1 MDDPQLYGE
10 TFELLSFKKALES
23 KPPILSDY
31 KILTILVSQ
40 DDVAKLIEQNLLVK
54 PDKGRWDSDIEA
66 DMLAS
71 LVALRKAIKDHD
83 IKHAVSFHSSIAR
96 AKAFKVNQDVFGKV
110 FRRYG
115 KLETFHVSGKT
126 PTAVRSEQIDM
137 FAASKRSLI
146 TNARCLTEGVDVPN
160 IDCVL
165 FADPKK
171 STVDIVQAIG
181 RALRVA
187 KGKKFGYVLIPV
199 LVDREQTDR
208 KALQKKAFESVL
220 IVLRALA
227 ANDERIVEYF
237 RAISQGQ
244 RRIPGTKPFSIDVP
258 EGVEIDVEDLVNSLE
273 LQLWSRLAKL
283 SWQPF
288 FEARRFVQS
297 LKLETAQEWRRY
309 CKGELPGKG
318 KLPEDIPANPYRVY
332 GDQGWISMGDWLGTG
347 AVAPQLRVYRP
358 FQQARKSVH
367 AFRLKSTPEWKKFCK
382 GELPEKGI
390 LPKDIPSNPNL
401 VYKDQGWMS
410 WPDWFG
416 TFTSARGKFRTFKR
430 ARKFVRGL
438 GLKGQSEWNQY
449 CTGELP
455 EKDRLPRDI
464 PSNPNAAYKNQGWKN
479 MGDWLGTFSIA
490 SRLREYRPFRESR
503 KLVHGLALRSHAEW
517 KKYCKEGKLPQD
529 IPVAP
534 DRKYKDEGWV
544 NWGDWLGTGIVAT
557 HLRPYRT
564 FKQARSFV
572 HSLGLTSSP
581 EWRKYCKGDLPK
593 KGTLPKDIPSDPHHL
608 YKGKG
613 WIGMGDWLGTGI
625 VATRLRQYRTFKE
638 ARKFARQLR
647 LKGQSEWNKYCA
659 GKLPEK
665 STLPSDI
672 PTNPQRTYKN
682 KGWVSVSDWLGTSR
696 RGRNS

>member
-1 MDDPQLYGE
+1 
-10 TFELLSFKKALES
+10 
-23 KPPILSDY
+23 
-31 KILTILVSQ
+31 
-40 DDVAKLIEQNLLVK
+40 
-54 PDKGRWDSDIEA
+54 
-66 DMLAS
+66 
-71 LVALRKAIKDHD
+71 
-83 IKHAVSFHSSIAR
+83 
-96 AKAFKVNQDVFGKV
+96 
-110 FRRYG
+110 
-115 KLETFHVSGKT
+115 
-126 PTAVRSEQIDM
+126 
-137 FAASKRSLI
+137 
-146 TNARCLTEGVDVPN
+146 
-160 IDCVL
+160 
-165 FADPKK
+165 
-171 STVDIVQAIG
+171 
-181 RALRVA
+181 
-187 KGKKFGYVLIPV
+187 
-199 LVDREQTDR
+199 
-208 KALQKKAFESVL
+208 
-220 IVLRALA
+220 VLRALA

-237 RAISQGQ
+237 RTISQGQ
-244 RRIPGTKPFSIDVP
+244 RRILGTKPFSIDVP

-455 EKDRLPRDI
+455 EKGRLPRDI
-464 PSNPNAAYKNQGWKN
+464 PSNPNVAYKNQGWN
-479 MGDWLGTFSIA
+479 GMGDWLGTFSIA
-490 SRLREYRPFRESR
+490 SRFREYRPFREAG
-503 KLVHGLALRSHAEW
+503 KLVRGLALKSHAEW

-534 DRKYKDEGWV
+534 DQKYKDEGWV
-544 NWGDWLGTGIVAT
+544 NWGDWLGTGVLAT

-564 FKQARSFV
+564 FRQARSFV
-572 HSLGLTSSP
+572 QSLSLKSGS
-581 EWRKYCKGDLPK
+581 EWIKYRKGELLR
-593 KGTLPKDIPSDPHHL
+593 KGTLPQDIPSNPHHV

-613 WIGMGDWLGTGI
+613 WMGMGDWLGTGT
-625 VATRLRQYRTFKE
+625 VATRLRQYRTFKQ
-638 ARKFARQLR
+638 ARGFVHSLS
-647 LKGQSEWNKYCA
+647 LKGSEWSKYCK
-659 GKLPEK
+659 GELLKK
-665 STLPSDI
+665 GTLPQDI
-672 PTNPQRTYKN
+672 PSNPQRTYKN
-682 KGWVSVSDWLGTSR
+682 KGWVSWPDWLGVAPRDRKYLQFQQARKVVHGLQLKTGSEYRKYCKGEMLDEKGKLPKDIPSNPEGRYKNKGWSGWPDWLGTDTVAPRDRKFRPFNQARKFVHGLGLRNISEWEKYRKGEMPEKGTRPEDIPYKPNLCKAYKKHWVGWPDWLGTSGR
-696 RGRNS
+696 RKNS